1 MASKQELIDY
11 VADRT
16 ELSKVNAAKA
26 ITYYISEGTPV
37 HISNFGTFE
46 VRKRAARVSHDVHSR
61 EKILVGEQ
69 NIPVFR
75 AGKALKLAT
84 KQELSDEDMVIE
96 TLSNMILEVQ
106 QHD

>member
-1 MASKQELIDY
+1 MMFIQE
-11 VADRT
+11 
-16 ELSKVNAAKA
+16 K
-26 ITYYISEGTPV
+26 
-37 HISNFGTFE
+37 
-46 VRKRAARVSHDVHSR
+46 
-61 EKILVGEQ
+61 KILVGEQ

-106 QHD
+106 HHD

>member
-1 MASKQELIDY
+1 MQPE
-11 VADRT
+11 
-16 ELSKVNAAKA
+16 
-26 ITYYISEGTPV
+26 
-37 HISNFGTFE
+37 
-46 VRKRAARVSHDVHSR
+46 VSHDVHSR

-75 AGKALKLAT
+75 AGKSLKLAT